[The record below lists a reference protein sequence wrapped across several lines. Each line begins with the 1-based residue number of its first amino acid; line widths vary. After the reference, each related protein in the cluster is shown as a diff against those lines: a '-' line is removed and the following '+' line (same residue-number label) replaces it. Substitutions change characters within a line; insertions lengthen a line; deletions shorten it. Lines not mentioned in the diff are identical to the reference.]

1 MLVNANTTVH
11 CLFM

>member
-1 MLVNANTTVH
+1 MLVNANTAVH